1 MSPQR
6 KSKIIPGDLVRHVSD
21 ESCND
26 FGLGVVTSVFTVSP
40 SSPWV
45 AKVAWQLSPKV
56 VVYPS
61 QLFTFDGLVVVSCH
75 E

>member
-1 MSPQR
+1 LCQR
-6 KSKIIPGDLVRHVSD
+6 KKNDIRPGDLVRHISD

-26 FGLGVVTSVFTVSP
+26 FGLGVVTSVFTISA

-45 AKVAWQLSPKV
+45 AKVSWQLSPKV

-61 QLFTFDGLVVVSCH
+61 ELFTFEGLVVVSCQK
-75 E
+75 